1 MKGYSKNILTA
12 KDSAKERAKESAL
25 DFTIKAADWVVG
37 RLPEHAE
44 KRFPTLPDL
53 KLIAHRGAWKDRG
66 CLENTF
72 KAFNRAREV
81 GIWGLEFDVRF
92 TKDDVPIVHHDDTL
106 LRTFGR
112 PLAIENLTLSTLR
125 HEAPEIPTLAETVA
139 EYGRSMH
146 LFVEMKD
153 SRNQLTD
160 VRLKRTLEPFENAGL
175 RAEENYHFMAFDME
189 TLEALNKRLG
199 LSRRSLVSIATT
211 NPTAV
216 SDYTLNNGLKGF
228 TCHWLLMSQAILQ
241 RHHSIHQT
249 CGVGFAN
256 SKKSLHRE
264 WARGIDWVFTNE
276 ASDAV
281 TWLDELKK

>member
-1 MKGYSKNILTA
+1 MKGFA
-12 KDSAKERAKESAL
+12 KDSAL
-25 DFTIKAADWVVG
+25 DFAIKAADWVIG

-44 KRFPTLPDL
+44 KRPPTLPDL

-72 KAFNRAREV
+72 KAFDRAREV

-92 TKDDVPIVHHDDTL
+92 TKDDVPVVHHDATL

-112 PLAIENLTLSTLR
+112 PLEIENMTLSTLR
-125 HEAPEIPTLAETVA
+125 HEAPDVPTLTETVA
-139 EYGRSMH
+139 EYGKSMH
-146 LFVEMKD
+146 LFVEIKD
-153 SRNQLTD
+153 TRDRLTD
-160 VRLKRTLEPFENAGL
+160 VRLKRVLDPFESAGL
-175 RAEENYHFMAFDME
+175 RAEENYHFMSFDME
-189 TLEALNKRLG
+189 TLEAFRTRLG
-199 LSRRSLVSIATT
+199 VSRRSLVSIATT
-211 NPTAV
+211 NPTQI

-228 TCHWLLMSQAILQ
+228 TCHWLMMSEAILQ
-241 RHHSIHQT
+241 RHHSVRQI

-276 ASDAV
+276 APEAV
-281 TWLDELKK
+281 EWLHELTK